1 MKLAYFAG
9 PGDVVGTYRHWRE
22 GREDPRVP
30 VRTYSGMFYDLATEL
45 DAQALVLHTH
55 EGVEDLSDGRFAFQ
69 RVPTR
74 PAEGALAYWRE
85 QLRFGRDVA
94 RRIDAFGADAAI
106 LSSMGPMVSARLIG
120 RRTRIVASLHNTFW
134 PMGRPPQGAAARLKR
149 AILAWTLGPAE
160 GAVCTS
166 VECARQFHALR
177 GAGVPAPV
185 ERPVLNRPLRLR
197 AAPERAARFLFVG
210 RVTETKGVFALLEA
224 FAPVAARHPE
234 ATLTYVGDGD
244 ALEPLAARAAAH
256 PAAERIHVRGRLP
269 AEGVLETMADSDVL
283 VCPTLSGFNEGLALV
298 CIEAAACGVPS
309 IASTVVPARETLG
322 AACRVHEAD
331 STPALAA
338 AMAELADDPVAYR
351 RLAEAAR
358 ALGPVFRDPSES
370 WAAQVKRLLV
380 PRRDAGRGAPG

>member
-55 EGVEDLSDGRFAFQ
+55 DGVEDLSDGRFAFQ
-69 RVPTR
+69 RVPAR
-74 PAEGALAYWRE
+74 RAGGALAWWRE

-94 RRIDAFGADAAI
+94 RRVDAFGADAAI
-106 LSSMGPMVSARLIG
+106 LSSMGPMVSARLIS
-120 RRTRIVASLHNTFW
+120 RRTRILASLHNTFW
-134 PMGRPPQGAAARLKR
+134 PMGRPPQGPAARLKR
-149 AILAWTLGPAE
+149 AGLARMLAPVE

-166 VECARQFHALR
+166 VECARQFQALR
-177 GAGVPAPV
+177 GAHVPAPV
-185 ERPVLNRPLRLR
+185 ERPVLNRPLRLSET
-197 AAPERAARFLFVG
+197 PERARRFLFVG
-210 RVTETKGVFALLEA
+210 RITETKGVFSLLDA
-224 FAPVAARHPE
+224 FAPLAMRHPN
-234 ATLTYVGDGD
+234 ATLTYAGDGD
-244 ALEPLAARAAAH
+244 ALAALRDRAAAH
-256 PAAERIHVRGRLP
+256 PAAGRIRVLGRLS
-269 AEGVLETMADSDVL
+269 AEAVLDAMADGDVL

-322 AACRVHEAD
+322 EACRVHEAD

-338 AMAELADDPVAYR
+338 AMAELADDPAAYR
-351 RLAEAAR
+351 RAAEAAR

-370 WAAQVKRLLV
+370 WGVHVRRLLR
-380 PRRDAGRGAPG
+380 P